1 MTLYLS
7 LLPKSFK
14 REIRF
19 INIQQ
24 DTLTFTGTERTMDT
38 RELICVCVCVER
50 DALFMQ
56 EIVKLSQPVIRGE
69 WHCWDHFKGEPGCKV
84 LLNFSPY

>member
-38 RELICVCVCVER
+38 RELICVCLER
-50 DALFMQ
+50 DALLMQ
-56 EIVKLSQPVIRGE
+56 EIVKLYPFSN
-69 WHCWDHFKGEPGCKV
+69 KGRMA
-84 LLNFSPY
+84 LLGSL

>member
-19 INIQQ
+19 IYIQQ
-24 DTLTFTGTERTMDT
+24 DTLTVTGTERTMDT
-38 RELICVCVCVER
+38 RELICVCLER

-56 EIVKLSQPVIRGE
+56 EIVKLYLFSN
-69 WHCWDHFKGEPGCKV
+69 KGRMA
-84 LLNFSPY
+84 LLGSL

>member
-38 RELICVCVCVER
+38 RELICVCLER
-50 DALFMQ
+50 DVPFMQ
-56 EIVKLSQPVIRGE
+56 EIVKLYPFSN
-69 WHCWDHFKGEPGCKV
+69 KGRMA
-84 LLNFSPY
+84 LLGSL

>member
-38 RELICVCVCVER
+38 RELTCVCLER

-56 EIVKLSQPVIRGE
+56 EIVKLYPFSN
-69 WHCWDHFKGEPGCKV
+69 KGRMA
-84 LLNFSPY
+84 LLGSL

>member
-24 DTLTFTGTERTMDT
+24 NTLTFTGTERTVDT
-38 RELICVCVCVER
+38 LELICVCLER

-56 EIVKLSQPVIRGE
+56 EIVKLYPFSN
-69 WHCWDHFKGEPGCKV
+69 KGRMA
-84 LLNFSPY
+84 LLGSL